1 MGMLDGNSFNTKEPI
16 VSLEITDLV
25 FVRLPDYE

>member
-1 MGMLDGNSFNTKEPI
+1 MGMLDGVSINTKEPI
-16 VSLEITDLV
+16 VSSKITNLA